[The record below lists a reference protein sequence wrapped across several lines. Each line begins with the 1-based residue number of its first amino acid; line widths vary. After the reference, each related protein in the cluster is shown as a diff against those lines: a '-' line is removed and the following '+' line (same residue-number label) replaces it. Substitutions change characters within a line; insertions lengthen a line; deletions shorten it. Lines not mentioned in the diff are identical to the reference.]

1 MEQKALTGQARN
13 HLAEVTTLHQT
24 LLAEQKVHND
34 LIALVNAASAAGFQL
49 SVASGFRDFSRQ
61 LQIWNNKFTGR
72 RPILSS
78 EGQPLDATLLTD
90 TEKLFAILRW
100 SALPGASRHHWGT
113 DFDIYA
119 PNLLPA
125 NTSLQLEPW
134 EYLTGHQAE
143 FYFWLQE
150 NLTRYGFFFPY
161 AKDLGGVAPE
171 PWHISHIQRSQAY
184 MSAATP
190 AIIASALRA
199 ASLSGKGVVL
209 GVLESIYTQYITNI
223 CQPD

>member
-1 MEQKALTGQARN
+1 MDHKALTGQTRN

-24 LLAEQKVHND
+24 LLAEQKVHAD
-34 LIALVNAASAAGFQL
+34 LIALVNAAETAGFQL

-61 LQIWNNKFTGR
+61 LLIWNNKFTGK

-78 EGQPLDATLLTD
+78 EGQPLDVAGLSD

-119 PNLLPA
+119 ANLLPA
-125 NTSLQLEPW
+125 DTSLQLEPW

-143 FYFWLQE
+143 FYFWLRE
-150 NLTRYGFFFPY
+150 NLPYYGFFFAY
-161 AKDLGGVAPE
+161 AKDLAGVAPE

-184 MSAATP
+184 MACTTP
-190 AIIASALRA
+190 KIIKSVVRA
-199 ASLSGKGVVL
+199 ASLSGKHT
-209 GVLESIYTQYITNI
+209 VLEQFETIYTQYITNI